1 MKVLVTGGA
10 GYIGS
15 HQVEMLARAGHKV
28 RVLDLRPVADEC
40 LALPGCELVQGNATD
55 FDTVLQ
61 AVGDVDVVY
70 HLAWGFY
77 PGDERREI
85 QENLTGTLNLLAAS
99 RGAGVGHF
107 VFASSAVV
115 YGPTGPRRVREEHAC
130 HPERSTIGGSVYG
143 ITKLACEKYCL
154 VYQRRGL
161 AVTVFR
167 LHGVFSG
174 ERLAQFGQ
182 MIQWARAGQPVKVIQ
197 GAGGEYTHL
206 EDVLGVSLLAMANP
220 RAYGEV
226 FNLAGAYTY
235 RDSELA
241 RFIVAQAGTG
251 SPIELVEDR
260 TQEMASVS
268 VDKLWRR
275 LGYKPGHGEFLTE
288 LVGTGLAK
296 RGTGRAGDERG
307 SH

>member
-1 MKVLVTGGA
+1 MRVLVTGGA

-15 HQVEMLARAGHKV
+15 HQVQMLAQAGHRV
-28 RVLDLRPVADEC
+28 RVLDLRPVAGGRP
-40 LALPGCELVQGNATD
+40 ALPGCEWVQGNAAD
-55 FDTVLQ
+55 FDAVLQ
-61 AVGDVDVVY
+61 AARDVDVVY

-85 QENLTGTLNLLAAS
+85 RENLAGTLNLLEAS
-99 RGAGVGHF
+99 RAAGVGHF

-130 HPERSTIGGSVYG
+130 HPERSTIGGAVYG
-143 ITKLACEKYCL
+143 ITKLAGEKYCL
-154 VYQRRGL
+154 VYQRRNL

-182 MIQWARAGQPVKVIQ
+182 MIERARAGQPVRVIQ
-197 GAGGEYTHL
+197 GAGGEYTHV
-206 EDVLGVSLLAMANP
+206 EDVLGVFRLAMANP

-241 RFIVAQAGTG
+241 RFIVEQAGTG
-251 SPIELVEDR
+251 SPIELVEDQ

-268 VDKLWRR
+268 VEKLWRR
-275 LGYKPGHGEFLTE
+275 LGYKPGQGEFLTE
-288 LVGTGLAK
+288 LIGAGLAQH
-296 RGTGRAGDERG
+296 GAARAEDERG
-307 SH
+307 SR